1 MESANEILNSKNV
14 PEDKII
20 TFFKAN
26 LRPDYD
32 HSKYHWQY
40 FTSTK
45 SQLFISQNKDE
56 LICTQ
61 GMIFYPLMFAGKFV
75 NSAKSESSFL
85 LTDFRGKGYFE
96 KLYAYAVND
105 CVENDINVFWG
116 FTALGEVWSKKL
128 KFEVYD
134 IFYES
139 QYFLSKKIE
148 LISYFKSNVPF
159 KDKLRNLIK
168 TLFNRNKKL
177 NIDTLCTIEKR
188 DLKQN
193 EDLINWVN
201 NQWFYENPNSVT
213 LSNCYS
219 FLIDRVAQNHS
230 INYTFQIIS
239 INGAVCGYFILN
251 HSNSKTTYLV
261 DIVLL
266 ANALNVTV
274 FQSIVE
280 WIKINY
286 DYERVSYLG
295 NIQNIYN
302 KSIFELF
309 TPSKSR
315 LSLLKDMQ
323 FVLKVTN
330 KNSSFKNIDN
340 FVLNGLW
347 TEGFKI

>member
-1 MESANEILNSKNV
+1 MESSVEILNSKNI

-26 LRPDYD
+26 LRPDFN

-85 LTDFRGKGYFE
+85 LTDYRGKGFFE
-96 KLYAYAVND
+96 TLYAHAVND
-105 CVENDINVFWG
+105 CIENDINVFWG
-116 FTALGEVWSKKL
+116 FTALGGVWSKKL
-128 KFEVYD
+128 GFEVYD

-148 LISYFKSNVPF
+148 LFSHFKSNVPL
-159 KDKLRNLIK
+159 KDKLTNIIR
-168 TLFNRNKKL
+168 TLFNRDKKL
-177 NIDTLCTIEKR
+177 NCDSLCTIEKR
-188 DLKQN
+188 DLRQN
-193 EDLINWVN
+193 EDLINRIN
-201 NQWFYENPNSVT
+201 NQWLYENPNSVT
-213 LSNCYS
+213 LSNSFS
-219 FLIDRVAQNHS
+219 FLIDRVAQNQY
-230 INYTFQIIS
+230 INYTFQTIS
-239 INGAVCGYFILN
+239 INGAASGYFILN
-251 HSNSKTTYLV
+251 HSNLKTTYLV

-266 ANALNVTV
+266 TNALTLSV
-274 FQSIVE
+274 FQSVID
-280 WIKINY
+280 WIKMNY
-286 DYERVSYLG
+286 DYDRVSYLG
-295 NIQNIYN
+295 NIQNAYN

-309 TPSKSR
+309 SSTKSR

-330 KNSSFKNIDN
+330 ENSSFKNIEN
-340 FVLNGLW
+340 IVLNGLW